1 MNNNMYQMR
10 PPYQNGNNDRFIF
23 PFLTGALVGGA
34 AVGLTRPRPIYNVAP
49 GAPGGNPGLVL
60 DLHIHLI
67 QVIRLLI
74 LIILMVVMFQGL
86 MVISILRYAFYLLV
100 IGD

>member
-49 GAPGGNPGLVL
+49 GAPGGNPGFGPGPRPPYPSYSGYQAPYSYYSYGGYVP
-60 DLHIHLI
+60 
-67 QVIRLLI
+67 
-74 LIILMVVMFQGL
+74 GP
-86 MVISILRYAFYLLV
+86 Y
-100 IGD
+100 GN